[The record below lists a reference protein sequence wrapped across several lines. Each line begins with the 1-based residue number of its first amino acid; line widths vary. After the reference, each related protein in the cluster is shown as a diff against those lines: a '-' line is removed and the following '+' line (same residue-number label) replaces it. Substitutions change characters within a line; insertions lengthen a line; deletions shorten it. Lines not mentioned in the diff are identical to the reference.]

1 MTSTRTYGTKGA
13 DVWEDTGS
21 ALLDYSIGAVRGAS
35 KETLRKILSVSSE
48 DAFVMAFHVR
58 NIRGGRGERDV
69 FKNTFLILYE
79 RYPERTLSMLDLVPH
94 YGCWDDLFDMTKD
107 ADTQFT
113 ERVLDIAVKQ
123 LLEDY
128 TTPLEDAAEK
138 KELSISLCA
147 KWAPRER
154 KKKDTHEMYLV
165 RRLAK
170 KMFPAEGLPRG
181 LARYRRL
188 VADLNRRIKT
198 VETKMNTG
206 HWAEIDPKGVP
217 GRAGKLY
224 SRAFLNLRNSDRSQ
238 IRKPGDADRM
248 TCRRNFMAHFQAAA
262 AGRSIVHGAST
273 LFPHEIVEKAMN
285 TDLRQEERD
294 QLAAVWRSMVE
305 SIKSV
310 GRGIEDCE
318 IMCDFSGSMR
328 RGIQG
333 DTPFWV
339 SLALGMLV
347 SEITG
352 RNRIMTFDSV
362 PQWHTFPE
370 GGDLF
375 AKVQSISHHLGQ
387 GLSTNFQAAYGLL
400 VADVKLNK
408 RPPPKFL
415 LVLTDMNFDKARG
428 SEHGDRHHFQTDTVQ
443 THAEMARETFRRLS
457 EDVGKEYSAPV
468 LGIWNLAAN
477 PTDIQATASE
487 EGVVMLSGWS
497 ATQFKVLQEK
507 GLRAVT
513 PIELLCIELYAPQ
526 YDLVRR
532 RHAEVLD

>member
-1 MTSTRTYGTKGA
+1 
-13 DVWEDTGS
+13 
-21 ALLDYSIGAVRGAS
+21 
-35 KETLRKILSVSSE
+35 
-48 DAFVMAFHVR
+48 
-58 NIRGGRGERDV
+58 
-69 FKNTFLILYE
+69 
-79 RYPERTLSMLDLVPH
+79 
-94 YGCWDDLFDMTKD
+94 
-107 ADTQFT
+107 
-113 ERVLDIAVKQ
+113 
-123 LLEDY
+123 
-128 TTPLEDAAEK
+128 
-138 KELSISLCA
+138 
-147 KWAPRER
+147 
-154 KKKDTHEMYLV
+154 
-165 RRLAK
+165 
-170 KMFPAEGLPRG
+170 
-181 LARYRRL
+181 
-188 VADLNRRIKT
+188 
-198 VETKMNTG
+198 
-206 HWAEIDPKGVP
+206 
-217 GRAGKLY
+217 
-224 SRAFLNLRNSDRSQ
+224 
-238 IRKPGDADRM
+238 
-248 TCRRNFMAHFQAAA
+248 MAHFQAAA